1 MQKYLKY
8 IIPIGLI
15 FVLAMSVIVP
25 YNTLTTKQ
33 ENVNQ
38 AQAKIET
45 QLQRRHD
52 LIPNVVAVVQKYMSH
67 EKEVFTQ
74 IADARSKIGSN
85 NKEEKQ
91 QGEQELSSAISRL
104 LVLSENYPQ
113 LKADA
118 QATNLI
124 TELEGTENRIATARI
139 DYNKV
144 ATEYNKSIRRFPTNI
159 TAKLFDFEK
168 VELTKADEAAK
179 KAPTVKFD

>member
-15 FVLAMSVIVP
+15 FVLAMSIITP
-25 YNTLTTKQ
+25 YNSLTTKQ

-52 LIPNVVAVVQKYMSH
+52 LIPNVVAVVQKYMS
-67 EKEVFTQ
+67 EE
-74 IADARSKIGSN
+74 
-85 NKEEKQ
+85 KEEKQ

-104 LVLSENYPQ
+104 LVLTENYPQ

-168 VELTKADEAAK
+168 VELTKADEGAK

>member
-15 FVLAMSVIVP
+15 FVLAMSIITP
-25 YNTLTTKQ
+25 YNSLTTKQ

-52 LIPNVVAVVQKYMSH
+52 LILNVVAVVQKYMSH

-85 NKEEKQ
+85 NKE
-91 QGEQELSSAISRL
+91 
-104 LVLSENYPQ
+104 
-113 LKADA
+113 
-118 QATNLI
+118 
-124 TELEGTENRIATARI
+124 
-139 DYNKV
+139 
-144 ATEYNKSIRRFPTNI
+144 
-159 TAKLFDFEK
+159 
-168 VELTKADEAAK
+168 
-179 KAPTVKFD
+179 

>member
-1 MQKYLKY
+1 MTKYLKY
-8 IIPIGLI
+8 IIPIGL
-15 FVLAMSVIVP
+15 VLVLIMSIVGP
-25 YNTLTTKQ
+25 YNSLTNKQ

-38 AQAKIET
+38 AQAKIDT
-45 QLQRRHD
+45 QLQRRAD
-52 LIPNVVAVVQKYMSH
+52 LIPNVVAVTQKYMSH
-67 EKEVFTQ
+67 EKEIFTQ
-74 IADARSKIGSN
+74 IAEARSKIGSN
-85 NKEEKQ
+85 NKTEKN

-104 LVLSENYPQ
+104 LVLTENYPT
-113 LKADA
+113 LKADT

-168 VELTKADEAAK
+168 VELTKADESAK
-179 KAPTVKFD
+179 KAPQVKFS

>member
-15 FVLAMSVIVP
+15 FALVMSIVGP
-25 YNTLTTKQ
+25 YNSLTTKQ

-85 NKEEKQ
+85 NKDEKQ

-168 VELTKADEAAK
+168 VELTKADEGAK
-179 KAPTVKFD
+179 KAPKVNFN